1 MEYRLAIEA
10 DTREVLLQ
18 RLEGFIDNQ
27 AATGVHI
34 GQVKRSLEACSPGN
48 DATLFEE
55 DSDAQSLLH
64 IWCQKKNLA
73 KIAQIWVR
81 GVSVDWK
88 LLYDVGRGLAPLR
101 PARGPLPTSSAL
113 PRRVSLPTYPFARKR
128 YWIPTASSTAAA
140 TFAQH
145 LTARAIPQSELG
157 ASASVAQSTQIPTMD
172 NTNENG
178 KISRGGGDPPILF
191 K

>member
-1 MEYRLAIEA
+1 M
-10 DTREVLLQ
+10 DTRTCGTGSCGHRLYLSDRQAGHGVSASYRGRYAGGPTA

-88 LLYDVGRGLAPLR
+88 LLYDV
-101 PARGPLPTSSAL
+101 
-113 PRRVSLPTYPFARKR
+113 
-128 YWIPTASSTAAA
+128 
-140 TFAQH
+140 
-145 LTARAIPQSELG
+145 
-157 ASASVAQSTQIPTMD
+157 
-172 NTNENG
+172 
-178 KISRGGGDPPILF
+178 
-191 K
+191 